1 MNEHEQ
7 SKFKNRYFMNET
19 PLYSQIKEVDAST
32 NPVCFVFIYYT
43 PTLHI
48 FLIEIKIKLALLF
61 QTKIQNIAFS
71 IILFERRNFYNH
83 KTLTFF

>member
-1 MNEHEQ
+1 
-7 SKFKNRYFMNET
+7 MNET

-32 NPVCFVFIYYT
+32 NPVCIVFIYYT
-43 PTLHI
+43 PTLYN
-48 FLIEIKIKLALLF
+48 FLIEIKIKRKFALLF
-61 QTKIQNIAFS
+61 TPKIQNIAFS